1 MILFPSQQKHASIC
15 FDMALDTWL
24 TYVSIGCL
32 QKQPLQQYVNTWPAF
47 RSRLSQHVIPAAAA
61 RTHFAVIT
69 PYTLHP
75 PPHPASTA
83 LRTIWREKRF
93 HHGKMAQSHIA
104 PKIYIRR
111 HHLHSQCGHS
121 YSKEITRNCLRKKLE
136 IRSYSHRSK
145 FEIQS
150 SF

>member
-1 MILFPSQQKHASIC
+1 MYMYLSFSMSPRRGQEGRKNLERKQDAEPQEGVKIRKACINLVGIICPQGSDRVHSKKSARGVSTPS
-15 FDMALDTWL
+15 
-24 TYVSIGCL
+24 
-32 QKQPLQQYVNTWPAF
+32 
-47 RSRLSQHVIPAAAA
+47 
-61 RTHFAVIT
+61 
-69 PYTLHP
+69 TLHP
-75 PPHPASTA
+75 PPHPAPTA